1 MENLTKVIAAVLIST
16 FMVGTAIAQTPGQP
30 GSPQASTNASGPAMA
45 SADAKRDGAV
55 EKHIAELHRT
65 LKITAAEESQWGE
78 VAETMRTNARDLDRA
93 IDSRDANRGSATA
106 IDDLNSYAEIAQVH
120 ANSVKKLAGA
130 FSVLYS
136 AMSAEQKEAAD
147 EAFGHRGHET
157 RKVAQR

>member
-1 MENLTKVIAAVLIST
+1 MENLMKMIAAVFLST
-16 FMVGTAIAQTPGQP
+16 FAFGAAIAQTPGQP
-30 GSPQASTNASGPAMA
+30 ASPPASKDASGPAMA
-45 SADAKRDGAV
+45 STDAKRDSAV

-65 LKITAAEESQWGE
+65 LKITAAEESQWNE
-78 VAETMRTNARDLDRA
+78 VAETMRLNARDLDRA
-93 IDSRDANRGSATA
+93 IDARDASRGSATA

-130 FSVLYS
+130 FSVLYA
-136 AMSAEQKEAAD
+136 AMSTEQKEAAD